1 MEPTDLRDSI
11 ITKVEKQKRSKYRY
25 NLFVDEEYAFSVHE
39 DTMIKHRLF
48 KGERIDPQRMQHIMH
63 DEEKQ
68 KSISKALQMIGRRP
82 HSTLEIKRKLKQH
95 GFEPETIDWTLEKLK
110 QQNYINDEDFAKAL
124 TENRVYTQRKGRNY
138 VRQELQQRG
147 VAKELIQGAMDHINP
162 EEEYLGALTLGKK
175 KWELTPGTN
184 QDRRRKTH
192 SFLMRRGFTG
202 AVVSKVLQEVS
213 DGYEDDEDGFAD
225 LDEHLDDSYN

>member
-1 MEPTDLRDSI
+1 MEPTESTDSI

-25 NLFVDEEYAFSVHE
+25 NLFVNEEYAFSVHE

-48 KGERIDPQRMQHIMH
+48 KGEQIDPQRIQQIMQ

-82 HSTLEIKRKLKQH
+82 HSILEIKRKLKAH
-95 GFEPETIDWTLEKLK
+95 GFEPETIDWTLERLK

-124 TENRVYTQRKGRNY
+124 MENRVYTQRKGRNY

-147 VAKELIQGAMDHINP
+147 VAKEIIQGAMDHIDP
-162 EEEYLGALTLGKK
+162 EEEYLGALTLAKK
-175 KWELTPGTN
+175 KWELTSGT
-184 QDRRRKTH
+184 DKDKRRKTL
-192 SFLMRRGFTG
+192 SFLMRRGFSG
-202 AVVSKVLQEVS
+202 AVVSKAIREVS
-213 DGYEDDEDGFAD
+213 DGSGDEEDEIAD
-225 LDEHLDDSYN
+225 LDEHSFD